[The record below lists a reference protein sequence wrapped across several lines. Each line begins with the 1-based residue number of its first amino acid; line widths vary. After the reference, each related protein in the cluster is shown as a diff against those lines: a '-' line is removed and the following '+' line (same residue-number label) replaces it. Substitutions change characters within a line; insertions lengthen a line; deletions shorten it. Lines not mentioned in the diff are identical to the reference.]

1 MSKKQANLVC
11 LIVAAIW
18 GGGFI
23 ATDAALQTFDP
34 FTVLMIRFMGASLVS
49 IVVCFCSHV
58 KVSKQALFRGSI
70 SGMLMYLAFAFQTFG
85 LAMTNTGQNAFLT
98 AVNVVLVPY
107 IVWFLWKKKPSKR
120 QLGASVICLVG
131 IACLSLSKG
140 YFQFSFGDCLS
151 LICALFFACHIISL
165 EYATENSNSITIN
178 AVQMSVA
185 ALLSIPFA
193 LSLETIPQNISMHA
207 YMSCGYMILVATF
220 LAFQLQTLAQK
231 YTDASSASV
240 LLCTESLFA
249 NVFGFVLLHEAK
261 SPIMILGG
269 LLIFFSVILT
279 EYSGQFVLSKA

>member
-49 IVVCFCSHV
+49 IVVCLCSHV

-70 SGMLMYLAFAFQTFG
+70 SGVLMYLAFAFQTFG

-107 IVWFLWKKKPSKR
+107 IVWLLWKKKPSKR
-120 QLGASVICLVG
+120 QLGASVIGLVG

-165 EYATENSNSITIN
+165 EYATENSNSIAIN

-193 LSLETIPQNISMHA
+193 LSLETIPQHISMHA
-207 YMSCGYMILVATF
+207 YMSCGYMIVVATF

-249 NVFGFVLLHEAK
+249 NIFGFVLLHETK

>member
-34 FTVLMIRFMGASLVS
+34 LTVLMIRFIGASLVS
-49 IVVCFCSHV
+49 IVVCLCSHV

-70 SGMLMYLAFAFQTFG
+70 SGVLMYLAFAFQTFG

-98 AVNVVLVPY
+98 AVNVALVPY
-107 IVWFLWKKKPSKR
+107 IVWLLWKKKPSKR

-131 IACLSLSKG
+131 IACLNLSKG

-193 LSLETIPQNISMHA
+193 LSLETIPQNISMHV

>member
-107 IVWFLWKKKPSKR
+107 IVWLLWKKKPSKR
-120 QLGASVICLVG
+120 QLAASVISLVA
-131 IACLSLSKG
+131 IAC
-140 YFQFSFGDCLS
+140 
-151 LICALFFACHIISL
+151 
-165 EYATENSNSITIN
+165 
-178 AVQMSVA
+178 
-185 ALLSIPFA
+185 
-193 LSLETIPQNISMHA
+193 
-207 YMSCGYMILVATF
+207 
-220 LAFQLQTLAQK
+220 
-231 YTDASSASV
+231 
-240 LLCTESLFA
+240 
-249 NVFGFVLLHEAK
+249 
-261 SPIMILGG
+261 
-269 LLIFFSVILT
+269 
-279 EYSGQFVLSKA
+279 

>member
-1 MSKKQANLVC
+1 
-11 LIVAAIW
+11 
-18 GGGFI
+18 
-23 ATDAALQTFDP
+23 
-34 FTVLMIRFMGASLVS
+34 
-49 IVVCFCSHV
+49 
-58 KVSKQALFRGSI
+58 
-70 SGMLMYLAFAFQTFG
+70 MYLAFAFQTFG
-85 LAMTNTGQNAFLT
+85 LTMTNTGQNAFLT

-107 IVWFLWKKKPSKR
+107 IVWLLWKKKPSKR

-165 EYATENSNSITIN
+165 EYATENSNSIAIN

-207 YMSCGYMILVATF
+207 YMSCGYMIVVATF

-249 NVFGFVLLHEAK
+249 NVFGFLLLHETK

>member
-1 MSKKQANLVC
+1 
-11 LIVAAIW
+11 
-18 GGGFI
+18 
-23 ATDAALQTFDP
+23 
-34 FTVLMIRFMGASLVS
+34 MIRFMGASLVS

-70 SGMLMYLAFAFQTFG
+70 SGVLMYLAFAFQTFG

-107 IVWFLWKKKPSKR
+107 IVWLLWKKKPSKR

-165 EYATENSNSITIN
+165 EYATENSNSIAIN

-193 LSLETIPQNISMHA
+193 LSLETIPQHISMHA

-269 LLIFFSVILT
+269 LLIFISVILT

>member
-49 IVVCFCSHV
+49 IVVCLCSHV

-70 SGMLMYLAFAFQTFG
+70 SGALMYLAFAFQTFG

-107 IVWFLWKKKPSKR
+107 IVWLLWKKKPSKR

-165 EYATENSNSITIN
+165 EYATENFQFHCDQCRTDECCCFTINSFRIVFGNNSTKYFNACLHELWLYDFCGNILGISITDLGTKVYRCIECKCTF
-178 AVQMSVA
+178 MHRIFICKYIW
-185 ALLSIPFA
+185 LCFA
-193 LSLETIPQNISMHA
+193 S
-207 YMSCGYMILVATF
+207 
-220 LAFQLQTLAQK
+220 
-231 YTDASSASV
+231 
-240 LLCTESLFA
+240 
-249 NVFGFVLLHEAK
+249 
-261 SPIMILGG
+261 
-269 LLIFFSVILT
+269 
-279 EYSGQFVLSKA
+279 